1 MGASTWAL
9 GSHRWRPYRG
19 IFTMNAIIHAN
30 HRRVLDQ
37 ELGRGWA
44 QSWII
49 RKFNVP
55 ILFWIN
61 SRATSRGKDPTRV

>member
-9 GSHRWRPYRG
+9 GRNSWWPDRG
-19 IFTMNAIIHAN
+19 SFTMNAIIHAS

-55 ILFWIN
+55 ILFWMN